1 LLGGIRLPR
10 RCSALTDGTRLIS
23 FTGLGGEGPHDFAK
37 TSCRAARPL
46 RQILDEMARATDTEN
61 WANLVALDMKI
72 HEAVYQLADSPM
84 LLKVW
89 ETLRIGVFP
98 LNESV
103 KF

>member
-1 LLGGIRLPR
+1 MRYLLAHNDPDRL
-10 RCSALTDGTRLIS
+10 
-23 FTGLGGEGPHDFAK
+23 
-37 TSCRAARPL
+37 RPL

-72 HEAVYQLADSPM
+72 HETVYQLADSPM

-98 LNESV
+98 LNESSQL
-103 KF
+103 